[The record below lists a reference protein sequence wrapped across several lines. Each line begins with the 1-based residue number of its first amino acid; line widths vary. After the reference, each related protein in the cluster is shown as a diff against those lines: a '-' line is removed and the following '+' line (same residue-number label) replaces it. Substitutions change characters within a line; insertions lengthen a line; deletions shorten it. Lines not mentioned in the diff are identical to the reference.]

1 MSFFESVQK
10 NPALELML
18 IWHILLHAL
27 GTYFN
32 YERNFWAFFD
42 PPSPLVRILTAIGL
56 PPLGS
61 MNAFSDPPLPDDH
74 VVWVLILELFE
85 SFIECLFYVF

>member
-1 MSFFESVQK
+1 MEDADGGK
-10 NPALELML
+10 
-18 IWHILLHAL
+18 

-42 PPSPLVRILTAIGL
+42 PPSPLVRILTAIGV

-61 MNAFSDPPLPDDH
+61 TNAFSDPPPPIDGGY
-74 VVWVLILELFE
+74 
-85 SFIECLFYVF
+85 SF